1 MARKEDGSFA
11 ELTWEE
17 AMKLAATKLT
27 SVPGDQIQGK
37 IGQFNDIETIM
48 AYKDLMHRLNSENLD
63 VRSNAPYYEADF
75 RNQYLMNSRVTGIDE
90 TDLLILVGCNPK
102 YENPVMNARIKK
114 AVAVNGLEVFVIGS
128 APNLPYNYTHLGNS
142 TDTLRQ
148 LAEGTHPFS
157 DRLKEADLPML
168 MVGSRTL
175 ERSDSKAVMNYVYEL
190 QKGTNLLSEDD
201 QWNGFNILHNESARI
216 NALELGITSKTP
228 ADLKEAKVIYLLGE
242 DNFRHE
248 EIPEGAFVI
257 YQGHTGDEGAL
268 YADLILPTS
277 SYLEKAGTFVNVDG
291 RPQRTNAALSS
302 PGFSQHDWMVLRAM
316 SEEIGSPLPYD
327 NLEEI
332 RTRISEICPHVV
344 KFDHIEASGFET
356 LAHTPN
362 GDTNLHQTTLVENI
376 DNFYMTDVISRN
388 SHVMARCTRELN
400 PQKEFNFKKDQQ
412 TWITH

>member
-1 MARKEDGSFA
+1 
-11 ELTWEE
+11 
-17 AMKLAATKLT
+17 
-27 SVPGDQIQGK
+27 
-37 IGQFNDIETIM
+37 
-48 AYKDLMHRLNSENLD
+48 
-63 VRSNAPYYEADF
+63 
-75 RNQYLMNSRVTGIDE
+75 
-90 TDLLILVGCNPK
+90 
-102 YENPVMNARIKK
+102 
-114 AVAVNGLEVFVIGS
+114 
-128 APNLPYNYTHLGNS
+128 
-142 TDTLRQ
+142 
-148 LAEGTHPFS
+148 
-157 DRLKEADLPML
+157 LPML

-228 ADLKEAKVIYLLGE
+228 ADLKEAKVVYLLGE

-332 RTRISEICPHVV
+332 RTRISEICPHIV

-356 LAHTPN
+356 LAH
-362 GDTNLHQTTLVENI
+362 
-376 DNFYMTDVISRN
+376 
-388 SHVMARCTRELN
+388 
-400 PQKEFNFKKDQQ
+400 
-412 TWITH
+412 